1 MSRRAS
7 DTPNPTPELGPSRR
21 GLLLGLGG
29 AGLGLA
35 LTRAGTAQGQTAQE
49 HNAPARSPQPDHGVT
64 NAPLAN
70 ATSGPVSPYGIHQAG
85 IVTPR
90 PAHGL
95 FAAFSVLAR
104 DPAELENL
112 MRRLGERI
120 GTLTR
125 GGPVPQ
131 LDPNLPPFDSGLLGP
146 EIAPDALTITLSFG
160 ASLFDN
166 RDWLA
171 PHRPKQLQR
180 MTAFPNDALVA
191 DQCHGDLG
199 VQICANTSD
208 AVIHA
213 LRDLIKNIPDQMV
226 LKWKVEGSVPV
237 LPAAA
242 DGKSESARNFL
253 GFRDGSANP
262 DAGDDA
268 LMARILWIDGADE
281 PAWARHGSY
290 QAVRI
295 IRNFVERWDRTN
307 LGEQERI
314 IGRLKMSGAPLDR
327 PEASEFDTPDYSRD
341 PEGHATPMDA
351 HIRLANDRSPGSEA
365 HLMLRRPFNY
375 SLGVTKSGQLAQGLL
390 FVAYQAD
397 LEKGFIAVQRK
408 LDGEPLEEYIKPVGG
423 GYFFALPGY
432 GQDSY
437 PASQLIASL

>member
-1 MSRRAS
+1 MNAKSGPNRR
-7 DTPNPTPELGPSRR
+7 N
-21 GLLLGLGG
+21 LLLGLGAAG
-29 AGLGLA
+29 IGGAIARAGLAAPLPGD
-35 LTRAGTAQGQTAQE
+35 GTGNVPSA
-49 HNAPARSPQPDHGVT
+49 GVT
-64 NAPLAN
+64 NAPLAD
-70 ATSGPVSPYGIHQAG
+70 AASGAISPYGIHQAG

-95 FAAFSVLAR
+95 FAAFAVLAR

-120 GTLTR
+120 ASLTQ
-125 GGPVPQ
+125 GGEVPQ
-131 LDPNLPPFDSGLLGP
+131 LDANLPPFDSGLLGP
-146 EIAPDALTITLSFG
+146 VIAPDALTITLSFG
-160 ASLFDN
+160 ASMFES

-171 PHRPKQLQR
+171 AHKPARLQR

-226 LKWKVEGSVPV
+226 LKWKIEGSVPV

-242 DGKSESARNFL
+242 DGRSESARNFL

-262 DAGDDA
+262 DPADQA
-268 LMARILWIDGADE
+268 LMERILWVGGADE
-281 PAWARHGSY
+281 PEWAHNGSY

-307 LGEQERI
+307 LGEQERV
-314 IGRLKMSGAPLDR
+314 IGRMKMSGAPLDR
-327 PEASEFDTPDYSRD
+327 PDAHEVDEPDFSAD
-341 PEGHATPMDA
+341 PEGKITPLDA
-351 HIRLANDRSPGSEA
+351 HIRLANDRSKA
-365 HLMLRRPFNY
+365 ALANLMLRRPFNY
-375 SLGVTKSGQLAQGLL
+375 SLGVTKSGQLDQGLL
-390 FVAYQAD
+390 FIAYQAD
-397 LEKGFIAVQRK
+397 LEQGFIAVQNK
-408 LDGEPLEEYIKPVGG
+408 LNGEPLEEYIKPVGG

-432 GQDSY
+432 ASDSF
-437 PASQLIASL
+437 PASQLIASLKS

>member
-1 MSRRAS
+1 MDGKARL
-7 DTPNPTPELGPSRR
+7 NRR
-21 GLLLGLGG
+21 GVLLGLGA
-29 AGLGLA
+29 AGLGTIA
-35 LTRAGTAQGQTAQE
+35 STVQAGPTGPSDPSQA
-49 HNAPARSPQPDHGVT
+49 VT
-64 NAPLAN
+64 NAPLAQ
-70 ATSGPVSPYGIHQAG
+70 AASGPVSPYGTHQAG

-95 FAAFSVLAR
+95 FAAFAVLAR

-120 GTLTR
+120 VTLTH

-146 EIAPDALTITLSFG
+146 VIAPDALTITVSFG

-171 PHRPKQLQR
+171 AQKPAQLQR

-262 DAGDDA
+262 DPGDHG
-268 LMARILWIDGADE
+268 LMGRMLWVADKPG
-281 PAWARHGSY
+281 PAWAQHGSY

-314 IGRLKMSGAPLDR
+314 IGRMKMSGAPLDN
-327 PEASEFDTPDYSRD
+327 PHSSEFHEPDFPRD
-341 PEGHATPMDA
+341 PEGKATPMDA
-351 HIRLANDRSPGSEA
+351 HIRLANDRSPA
-365 HLMLRRPFNY
+365 AQANLMLRRPFNY
-375 SLGVTKSGQLAQGLL
+375 SLGVTKSGQLDQGLL
-390 FVAYQAD
+390 FIAYQAD
-397 LEKGFIAVQRK
+397 LEQGFIAVQNK
-408 LDGEPLEEYIKPVGG
+408 LNGEPLEEYIKPTGG
-423 GYFFALPGY
+423 GYFFALPGFAP
-432 GQDSY
+432 GSF

>member
-1 MSRRAS
+1 MTKEMPPQGGCPHSF
-7 DTPNPTPELGPSRR
+7 NRR
-21 GLLLGLGG
+21 GLLMGLGA
-29 AGLGLA
+29 AGLGA
-35 LTRAGTAQGQTAQE
+35 AMTGTAQAQV
-49 HNAPARSPQPDHGVT
+49 PAQQGDHAVT
-64 NAPLAN
+64 NAPS
-70 ATSGPVSPYGIHQAG
+70 ATAASGPVSPYGTHQAG

-120 GTLTR
+120 ATLTH

-131 LDPNLPPFDSGLLGP
+131 LDANLPPFDSGLLGP
-146 EIAPDALTITLSFG
+146 VIAPDALTITLSFG

-180 MTAFPNDALVA
+180 MTSFPNDALVA

-242 DGKSESARNFL
+242 DGTVESARNFL

-268 LMARILWIDGADE
+268 LMGRILWVNAPAE
-281 PAWARHGSY
+281 PLWARHGSY

-314 IGRLKMSGAPLDR
+314 IGRLKMSGAPLDQ
-327 PEASEFDTPDYSRD
+327 PEAGEFVPPDYGSD
-341 PEGHATPMDA
+341 PEGKATPMDA
-351 HIRLANDRSPGSEA
+351 HIRLANDRKAGSEA
-365 HLMLRRPFNY
+365 RLMLRRPFNY
-375 SLGVTKSGQLAQGLL
+375 SLGVTKSGQLDQGLL
-390 FVAYQAD
+390 FIAYQAD
-397 LEKGFIAVQRK
+397 LEQGFIAVQN
-408 LDGEPLEEYIKPVGG
+408 LLNGEPLEEYIKPVGG

-432 GQDSY
+432 GQGDY